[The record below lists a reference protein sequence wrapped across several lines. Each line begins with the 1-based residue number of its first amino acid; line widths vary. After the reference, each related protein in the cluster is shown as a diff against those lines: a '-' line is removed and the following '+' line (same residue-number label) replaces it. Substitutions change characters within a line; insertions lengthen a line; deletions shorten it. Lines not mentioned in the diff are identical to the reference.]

1 MIMVIEIYHFGG
13 SDMNKKQF
21 FSTALLMIAILL
33 LSACSATKDSVN
45 VTQATSLPPA
55 DEHKFL
61 DTRLTETDYH
71 HVMYGVFEDIHTL
84 IGDEEVVVTAIRPV
98 NKGGVDYDGYGWRTA
113 FASTEL
119 FEDIGMET
127 YISDDGTKS
136 WIASSATK
144 PRYWKL
150 TMANCA
156 DGGGFVH
163 LPEFII
169 SAEEV
174 DVDEIPSWGG
184 A

>member
-1 MIMVIEIYHFGG
+1 M
-13 SDMNKKQF
+13 KKIAF
-21 FSTALLMIAILL
+21 IIAMLLV
-33 LSACSATKDSVN
+33 LSACGKTGDNANAQPVS
-45 VTQATSLPPA
+45 
-55 DEHKFL
+55 EYEFL
-61 DTRLTETDYH
+61 DTRLAKVDYSH
-71 HVMYGVFEDIHTL
+71 TMYGVFEDIHTL
-84 IGDEEVVVTAIRPV
+84 IGDENVVVAAIRPV
-98 NKGGVDYDGYGWRTA
+98 NKGGANYDDYGWRTA
-113 FASTEL
+113 FASSEL

-156 DGGGFVH
+156 DGGGFVN